1 MSMMNRLAN
10 CHNRFQGPFR
20 RVLCV
25 CSAGLLRSPT
35 AAIVLSGAPFNFNTR
50 AAGVVSE
57 YALVP
62 VDDALIEWADE
73 IVCMEPTHSRRLKDM
88 APGKMITCLDI
99 EDRYP
104 YRNPELMRLIAEK
117 YLNVSE
123 YGKTLGIDPKIFA
136 EQALDDP
143 KPS

>member
-10 CHNRFQGPFR
+10 CHNRYQGPFR

-25 CSAGLLRSPT
+25 CSAGLHRSPT
-35 AAIVLSGAPFNFNTR
+35 AAVVLSRDPFNFNTR
-50 AAGVVSE
+50 AAGLTTE

-62 VDDALIEWADE
+62 VDDALLEWADE
-73 IVCMEPTHSRRLKDM
+73 IVCMEPGQAKKLKEM
-88 APGKMITCLDI
+88 APDKMVTCLDV

-117 YLNVSE
+117 YLLVSE
-123 YGKTLGIDPKIFA
+123 HGKAMTVDPAMFA
-136 EQALDDP
+136 EQ
-143 KPS
+143 KPPTE